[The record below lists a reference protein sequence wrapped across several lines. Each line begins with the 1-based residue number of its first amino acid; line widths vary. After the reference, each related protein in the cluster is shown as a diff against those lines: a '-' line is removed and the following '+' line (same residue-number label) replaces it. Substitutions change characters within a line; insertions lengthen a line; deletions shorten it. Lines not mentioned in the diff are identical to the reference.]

1 MGLDIK
7 KVRRLA
13 KKLASIM
20 MKRKK
25 IKIVKLS
32 QSATLVY
39 PNYLMMK

>member
-1 MGLDIK
+1 MDLDIK
-7 KVRRLA
+7 KARRLA

-20 MKRKK
+20 MKTKK